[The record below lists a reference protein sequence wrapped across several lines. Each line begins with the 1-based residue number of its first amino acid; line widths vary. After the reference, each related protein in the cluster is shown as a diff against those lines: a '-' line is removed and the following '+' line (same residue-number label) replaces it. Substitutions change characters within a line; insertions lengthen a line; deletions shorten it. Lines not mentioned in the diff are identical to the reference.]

1 MFKLLCTVFV
11 LSLATLAHA
20 APAQPVKR
28 SESGLCHAPGTR
40 YYNQTK
46 KFTPFATVEACLGG
60 AGAPVRRSPSAGAA
74 APVAPSVAPSDFS
87 SDDSYNRSR
96 DFGRWADDDGDCV
109 NTRHEIL
116 AALST
121 ARVIMSADGCSVERG
136 RWIDPYTNQIF
147 LDPADLDIDHVVP
160 LAWAWANG
168 ASAWDKS
175 RRVAFANDPVNL
187 LAVDASANRSK
198 GALGPEQ
205 WLPPNQSYRCAYV
218 LRFQRIA
225 MTYGIF
231 SGDAEAQILAVRAL
245 VC

>member
-1 MFKLLCTVFV
+1 MLRLLCAAFI
-11 LSLATLAHA
+11 LSLATMAHA
-20 APAQPVKR
+20 APDQPVKR
-28 SESGLCHAPGTR
+28 SDSGLCHAPGTR
-40 YYNQTK
+40 YYNQTR
-46 KFTPFATVEACLGG
+46 KFTPFATIEACLGG
-60 AGAPVRRSPSAGAA
+60 AGAPAGRGPSGDVTSSAASSA
-74 APVAPSVAPSDFS
+74 APSGGA
-87 SDDSYNRSR
+87 YNRSR
-96 DFGRWADDDGDCV
+96 DFGRWADADGDCV

-147 LDPADLDIDHVVP
+147 LDPAALDIDHVVP

-175 RRVAFANDPVNL
+175 KRVAFANDPVNL

-198 GALGPEQ
+198 GALGPER
-205 WLPPNQSYRCAYV
+205 WLPSNQKYRCEYV

-231 SGDAEAQILAVRAL
+231 FGASAAELLEVKSS
-245 VC
+245 VCGR